1 MDVKHISH
9 IYWRSIKRGKTD
21 FKTDVAKNDK
31 THVVDL
37 AEEIRWIARQDVESG
52 IISEIRYKALIGEE
66 YEPAETYSDIDI

>member
-9 IYWRSIKRGKTD
+9 IYWRSIKRVKTD
-21 FKTDVAKNDK
+21 FKADVTKNDK
-31 THVVDL
+31 THVVGL

-66 YEPAETYSDIDI
+66 YESADTYSDIDI